1 MTKATAYIILII
13 LKETVN
19 LSKWNFI
26 MQKIKLMLDYRESEV
41 EKMAK
46 LMETKL
52 GNVEISEDVIAT
64 ISGAAAI
71 ECYGLVGMASRKISD
86 GVSGLL
92 KRENLS
98 KGVSVTLQE
107 EDLIIDLN
115 IIVGYGIKI
124 SEVASNVMDRV
135 RYTVETMTGLK
146 VAEVN
151 VNVQGVRFLE

>member
-1 MTKATAYIILII
+1 LFQVQTIIVMNIFKGI
-13 LKETVN
+13 NE
-19 LSKWNFI
+19 W
-26 MQKIKLMLDYRESEV
+26 ESEV
-41 EKMAK
+41 SSMGK

-52 GNVEISEDVIAT
+52 GNVEISEEVIAT
-64 ISGAAAI
+64 IAGAAAI

-98 KGVSVTLQE
+98 KGVIVTFR
-107 EDLIIDLN
+107 EDIVVIDLN

-124 SEVASNVMDRV
+124 SEVAANVMDRV
-135 RYTVETMTGLK
+135 RYTVETMTGLH

>member
-1 MTKATAYIILII
+1 
-13 LKETVN
+13 
-19 LSKWNFI
+19 
-26 MQKIKLMLDYRESEV
+26 MQDYTESEV
-41 EKMAK
+41 KKMAK

-98 KGVSVTLQE
+98 KGVNVTVQE

>member
-1 MTKATAYIILII
+1 
-13 LKETVN
+13 
-19 LSKWNFI
+19 
-26 MQKIKLMLDYRESEV
+26 MQKIKLMPDYTESEV
-41 EKMAK
+41 KKMAK

-98 KGVSVTLQE
+98 KGVNVTVQE

>member
-1 MTKATAYIILII
+1 MNVHLIH
-13 LKETVN
+13 
-19 LSKWNFI
+19 
-26 MQKIKLMLDYRESEV
+26 RGSEV
-41 EKMAK
+41 SRMGK

-52 GNVEISEDVIAT
+52 GKIEISEEVIAT
-64 ISGAAAI
+64 IAGSAAI

-98 KGVSVTLQE
+98 KGVTVTFR
-107 EDLIIDLN
+107 EDQVIIDLN
-115 IIVGYGIKI
+115 IIVGYGTKI

>member
-1 MTKATAYIILII
+1 MG
-13 LKETVN
+13 
-19 LSKWNFI
+19 
-26 MQKIKLMLDYRESEV
+26 KLT
-41 EKMAK
+41 
-46 LMETKL
+46 ETKL
-52 GNVEISEDVIAT
+52 GKVEITEEVIAT
-64 ISGAAAI
+64 IAGAAAI
-71 ECYGLVGMASRKISD
+71 ECYGLVGMASRKLSD

-98 KGVSVTLQE
+98 KGVVVTFRE
-107 EDLIIDLN
+107 NTVVIDLN

-135 RYTVETMTGLK
+135 RYTVETMTGLC

>member
-1 MTKATAYIILII
+1 MG
-13 LKETVN
+13 
-19 LSKWNFI
+19 
-26 MQKIKLMLDYRESEV
+26 
-41 EKMAK
+41 K

-52 GNVEISEDVIAT
+52 GNVDISEDVIAT

-71 ECYGLVGMASRKISD
+71 ECYGLVGMSSRKISD

-98 KGVSVTLQE
+98 KGVVVAFRE
-107 EDLIIDLN
+107 EEVIIDLN
-115 IIVGYGIKI
+115 IIVGYGVKI
-124 SEVASNVMDRV
+124 SEVAANVMERV

-151 VNVQGVRFLE
+151 VNVQGVRLLE

>member
-1 MTKATAYIILII
+1 MG
-13 LKETVN
+13 
-19 LSKWNFI
+19 
-26 MQKIKLMLDYRESEV
+26 
-41 EKMAK
+41 K

-52 GNVEISEDVIAT
+52 GKVDISEEVIAT
-64 ISGAAAI
+64 VAGAAAI

-98 KGVSVTLQE
+98 KGVVVTFQE
-107 EDLIIDLN
+107 DTVVIDLN
-115 IIVGYGIKI
+115 IIVGYGVRI
-124 SEVASNVMDRV
+124 SEVAANVMDRV

>member
-1 MTKATAYIILII
+1 M
-13 LKETVN
+13 N

-26 MQKIKLMLDYRESEV
+26 MQKIKLMPDYWESEV

>member
-26 MQKIKLMLDYRESEV
+26 MQKIKFMPDIGKARLK
-41 EKMAK
+41 KMAK